1 MDSIQVRASNMPQT
15 SAHTV
20 INFGDLASGGS
31 LIASKT
37 YDFVV
42 PRGTIVDKATVLLKT
57 QFNTGTS
64 TTLAIGDVTTA
75 DAILV
80 ATNIKTTSASVIETP
95 IAKRFHTVQASTDGD
110 TNETVYVVR
119 YTLAS
124 SGSVPSAGQ
133 AIVWFDFRFDP
144 DTAYITKTYGET
156 SITEA

>member
-20 INFGDLASGGS
+20 INFGDLISGGS

-37 YDFVV
+37 YDIVV

-57 QFNTGTS
+57 QFNTGAS

-110 TNETVYVVR
+110 TNESVYVVR

-133 AIVWFDFRFDP
+133 MIVWFDFRFDP
-144 DTAYITKTYGET
+144 DTAYVTKTYGET
-156 SITEA
+156 SITEV